1 MILVKPVNS
10 LVRCSIELTR
20 EDRKFLEQNREQTK
34 SAELSFGEQ
43 LNSALFQLNVES
55 QMKSGRLQ

>member
-1 MILVKPVNS
+1 MILVKPVYS

-20 EDRKFLEQNREQTK
+20 EDSKFLEQNREQTK

-43 LNSALFQLNVES
+43 LDSALFQLNVES

>member
-43 LNSALFQLNVES
+43 LDSALFQLNVES

>member
-1 MILVKPVNS
+1 MTLVKPVNS
-10 LVRCSIELTR
+10 LVRCGIELTR

-43 LNSALFQLNVES
+43 LDSALFHLNVES

>member
-20 EDRKFLEQNREQTK
+20 EDSKFLEQNREQTK

-43 LNSALFQLNVES
+43 LDSALFQLNVE
-55 QMKSGRLQ
+55 

>member
-34 SAELSFGEQ
+34 SAKLSFVEQ
-43 LNSALFQLNVES
+43 LDSALFQLNVES

>member
-10 LVRCSIELTR
+10 LVRCGIELTR
-20 EDRKFLEQNREQTK
+20 EDSKFLEQNREQTK

-43 LNSALFQLNVES
+43 LDSALFHLNVES

>member
-1 MILVKPVNS
+1 MTLVKPVNS
-10 LVRCSIELTR
+10 LVRCGIELTR

-43 LNSALFQLNVES
+43 LDSALFHLNVE
-55 QMKSGRLQ
+55 KW

>member
-10 LVRCSIELTR
+10 LVRCGIELTR

-34 SAELSFGEQ
+34 SAELSLGEQ
-43 LNSALFQLNVES
+43 LDSALFHLNVES

>member
-10 LVRCSIELTR
+10 LVRCGIELAR

-43 LNSALFQLNVES
+43 LDSALFHLNVES